1 MLRTTVG
8 AALRGRPVHE
18 LRVFSNNGRPR
29 RAAPTVVC
37 NSVLDF
43 EANPATAFSYYG
55 LRILSVALTLLLPS
69 VAVIV
74 TGFWPPPSLPVRVV
88 ITKVADLLPS
98 GTVTLGGTVAFSVS
112 LLLSVTETPPAGA
125 APFNVTVPVELA
137 GAVTVVG
144 FTVRFSIVEPSGI
157 VIVAVAL
164 FDKAD

>member
-1 MLRTTVG
+1 
-8 AALRGRPVHE
+8 
-18 LRVFSNNGRPR
+18 
-29 RAAPTVVC
+29 
-37 NSVLDF
+37 
-43 EANPATAFSYYG
+43 
-55 LRILSVALTLLLPS
+55 
-69 VAVIV
+69 
-74 TGFWPPPSLPVRVV
+74 VV

-98 GTVTLGGTVAFSVS
+98 GTMTLGGTVAFSVS

-164 FDKAD
+164 FDNAD